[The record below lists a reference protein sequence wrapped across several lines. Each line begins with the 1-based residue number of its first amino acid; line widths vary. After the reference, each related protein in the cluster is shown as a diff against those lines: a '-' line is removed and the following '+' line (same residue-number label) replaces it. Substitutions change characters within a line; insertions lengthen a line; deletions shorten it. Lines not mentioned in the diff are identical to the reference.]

1 MTRNFDTAL
10 EIATNNESG
19 AAICQLAD
27 RVQLQV
33 SDRGETFVIWDFR
46 PNAKRIEKRVSAAW
60 AYNFLSNAVGVTV
73 RSYEW

>member
-1 MTRNFDTAL
+1 MTHKFDTAL
-10 EIATNNESG
+10 EISADNESG

-60 AYNFLSNAVGVTV
+60 AHKFLGNALGVTV